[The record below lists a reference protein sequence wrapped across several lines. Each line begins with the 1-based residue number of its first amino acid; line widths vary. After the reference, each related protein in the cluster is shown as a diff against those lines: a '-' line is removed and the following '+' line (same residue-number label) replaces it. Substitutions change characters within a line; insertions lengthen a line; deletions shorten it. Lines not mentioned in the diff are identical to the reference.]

1 MARPRWPESPFPAAS
16 VVTGGDFADRED
28 EIALLRQEL
37 REGGRVFLLAYRR
50 YGKSCLIHET
60 FRRLQAEDRLITVYV
75 DLYRATS
82 EREFWELFTNAVLS
96 ASRSPSQQ
104 AVQWVTS
111 LFRFRPTF
119 SVDPQ
124 TQMPTVTFDA
134 ARTPAAL
141 SEVRNAALEL
151 PAVVARKRGV
161 PVVVALDEFQEIRTL
176 DGPRLEKL
184 MRGAFQTHRGV
195 GYLFAGS
202 KPHVLRRMAEEPD
215 APFYRFGRLVE
226 LGPIPGKAWTP
237 YLVERF
243 RRGKITVAA
252 DALTAIY
259 AVTDGI
265 PYYVIRL
272 CRLLWVRGLRSARLE
287 AADVQEA
294 FGGLVAEAGEL
305 CSQTW
310 DGLPLSQRRV
320 LVALGEGRGQ
330 EVFSEAVR
338 HAYEIGP
345 SSTVARSLDRLVE
358 LGLVAREGGRTS
370 RRYRIV
376 DPLLAAWVRRQRP
389 VAPVDREG
397 VALRPVTRTT
407 RKRRRRGT
415 RGESMSDDRTSGRG
429 ASGDRAR

>member
-1 MARPRWPESPFPAAS
+1 MTRPRWPESPFPAAA
-16 VVTGGDFADRED
+16 VVTGADFADRED

-104 AVQWVTS
+104 ALEWVTS

-141 SEVRNAALEL
+141 AEVRNAALEL
-151 PAVVARKRGV
+151 PAVVARKRGAR
-161 PVVVALDEFQEIRTL
+161 VVVALDEFQEIRTL

-226 LGPIPGKAWTP
+226 LGPIPEEAWTP
-237 YLVERF
+237 YLVGRF

-252 DALTAIY
+252 DALTSIY
-259 AVTDGI
+259 EVTGGI

-272 CRLLWVRGLRSARLE
+272 CRLLWVRGVRSARLE
-287 AADVQEA
+287 AVDVQEA
-294 FGGLVAEAGEL
+294 FGELVAEAGDL
-305 CSQTW
+305 CSHTW

-338 HAYEIGP
+338 SAYEIGP

-376 DPLLAAWVRRQRP
+376 DPLLAAWVRRQRG
-389 VAPVDREG
+389 VAAGDREE
-397 VALRPVTRTT
+397 VARRPVTRTA
-407 RKRRRRGT
+407 RKRPRP
-415 RGESMSDDRTSGRG
+415 
-429 ASGDRAR
+429 